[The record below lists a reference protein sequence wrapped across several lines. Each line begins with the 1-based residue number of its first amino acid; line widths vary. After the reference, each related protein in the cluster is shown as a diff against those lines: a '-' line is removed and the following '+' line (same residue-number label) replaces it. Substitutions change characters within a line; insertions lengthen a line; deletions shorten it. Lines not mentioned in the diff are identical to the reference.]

1 MAKKFRVL
9 RDRMT
14 PERRARNEAASQA
27 LLAEMTIDELRR
39 ARDVSQEDIA
49 GILEIKQAAVS
60 KQVRRPDWH
69 VSTLRRY
76 IEAMGGRLELR
87 AHFPD
92 QSVSLSN
99 IGTLDDDR
107 TAADG

>member
-14 PERRARNEAASQA
+14 PERRARNDAATQA
-27 LLAEMTIDELRR
+27 LLAEMTVDELRR
-39 ARDVSQEDIA
+39 ARNVSQEDIA
-49 GILEIKQAAVS
+49 DILEIRQAAVS

-76 IEAMGGRLELR
+76 IEAMGGELELR

-92 QSVSLSN
+92 QSVTLSN

-107 TAADG
+107 TAAG

>member
-1 MAKKFRVL
+1 MAKKFKSL

-14 PERRARNEAASQA
+14 PERRARNEAATRA
-27 LLAEMTIDELRR
+27 LLAEMTVDELRR
-39 ARDVSQEDIA
+39 ARNISQEDIA
-49 GILEIKQAAVS
+49 DILDIRQAAVS

-92 QSVSLSN
+92 HSVTLSN
-99 IGTLDDDR
+99 IGALDDER
-107 TAADG
+107 GTAG